1 MEVLVYNLF
10 IIFKLKKIEN
20 FLDLILHSS
29 LLNVKSVLALN
40 SLFINYWSIFLD
52 V

>member
-20 FLDLILHSS
+20 FLDLIVHSS
-29 LLNVKSVLALN
+29 LLSVKSVLALN
-40 SLFINYWSIFLD
+40 SLFTNYWSIFLG